1 MVPSRVFDS
10 LKSPPKSL
18 LYKNRYITTKNQIKT
33 NLEEIPNDNIKT
45 PD

>member
-1 MVPSRVFDS
+1 MIPSRVFDS

-18 LYKNRYITTKNQIKT
+18 LYKNRYITAKNLKKV
-33 NLEEIPNDNIKT
+33 NEAEILNDNIKT